1 MDEINRMK
9 EALAN
14 CSAYIDKLSDVEF
27 NTILLELLDRRL
39 SDKPKARDFIN
50 LFREVVS
57 YRALKTSINNIT
69 KGDF

>member
-9 EALAN
+9 EALAH
-14 CSAYIDKLSDVEF
+14 CSEYVDNLSEVQF
-27 NTILLELLDRRL
+27 NTVLLEMLDRRL
-39 SDKPKARDFIN
+39 SDDPKAKDFVN

-57 YRALKTSINNIT
+57 YRALKTSINSIT